1 MKKKAKGALCLL
13 LTGLLWLTGC
23 GSSFSDEVIARIDG
37 REVMKSE
44 YMVYLYTSTQSF
56 VSAAGSDVWDMD
68 FDGMTGA
75 ELVQE
80 RAFSTIQ
87 SVVAAEQYAEE
98 NNISLT
104 EDQKTEA
111 HTMAEEFLSQLTEE
125 DLAKM
130 GVDEEQDVYKRQGRS
145 SADGYQQKMP
155 PVLSENNKIQ
165 LRYRWSDRYRSVRQ
179 NSWYHRYR

>member
-87 SVVAAEQYAEE
+87 SVVAAAQSALRKAVDG
-98 NNISLT
+98 ISLRLVPCL
-104 EDQKTEA
+104 
-111 HTMAEEFLSQLTEE
+111 M
-125 DLAKM
+125 
-130 GVDEEQDVYKRQGRS
+130 
-145 SADGYQQKMP
+145 
-155 PVLSENNKIQ
+155 
-165 LRYRWSDRYRSVRQ
+165 
-179 NSWYHRYR
+179 

>member
-13 LTGLLWLTGC
+13 LSGLLWLTGC
-23 GSSFSDEVIARIDG
+23 GGSFSDEVIARIDG
-37 REVMKSE
+37 REIMKSE
-44 YMVYLYTSTQSF
+44 YMVYLYTSTESF
-56 VSAAGSDVWDMD
+56 VSAAGSDVWNMD

-98 NNISLT
+98 NGISLT
-104 EDQKTEA
+104 EAQKTEA

-130 GVDEEQDVYKRQGRS
+130 GVDEEQMETLMEESYLYFVVYDTLAKECEVN
-145 SADGYQQKMP
+145 ADEMVQYYQ
-155 PVLSENNKIQ
+155 ENADA
-165 LRYRWSDRYRSVRQ
+165 LR
-179 NSWYHRYR
+179 